1 MTAAGACRMPVFEAD
16 HGPVRSAGRLGYHRP
31 MRARSLTHLL
41 ALLLLA
47 GSGLGTG
54 SSAFAQSAAATLYNV
69 EVLIFRMNGPR
80 EGEPGAAASR
90 AATGDTAQGAT
101 QVARFAGALPPAK
114 LQLAGA
120 RQKLAATGY
129 RVLAHVGWTQT
140 ASSWGARGGLPV
152 EQLGVRVP
160 GLAGTFLLERG
171 ALLHFGMN
179 LRYTPEGGATLQMS
193 EIRRIRF
200 NEKNYYDHPGLGVIA
215 VITPAG
221 R

>member
-1 MTAAGACRMPVFEAD
+1 MTTA
-16 HGPVRSAGRLGYHRP
+16 RLGYHRP
-31 MRARSLTHLL
+31 MRVRPLLHLL
-41 ALLLLA
+41 ALLLIT
-47 GSGLGTG
+47 SGPG
-54 SSAFAQSAAATLYNV
+54 ASAASAQGTAASLYNV

-90 AATGDTAQGAT
+90 SATGDTAQGAT
-101 QVARFAGALPPAK
+101 QIARFAGALPPAK
-114 LQLAGA
+114 LQLSGA

-129 RVLAHVGWTQT
+129 RVLAHAGWTQT

-160 GLAGTFLLERG
+160 GLGGTFLLERG

-179 LRYTPEGGATLQMS
+179 LRYTPEGGSALQMS

-221 R
+221 K